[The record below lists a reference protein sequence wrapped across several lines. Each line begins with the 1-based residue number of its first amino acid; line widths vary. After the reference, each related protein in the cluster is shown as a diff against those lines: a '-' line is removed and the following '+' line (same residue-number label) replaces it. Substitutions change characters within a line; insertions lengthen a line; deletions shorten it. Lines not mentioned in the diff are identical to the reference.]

1 MTIVVGYVPTREGEV
16 ALARA
21 GEEARLRHAPLV
33 VVSSTRGESRVAPD
47 LPQTSALQMSVA
59 EHKAAGVDV
68 EVRHLEQVKDPAEA
82 ITSVAEEV
90 KASLIVLGAK
100 RRSPVGKLLLGSTVQ
115 RVLLDTDCA
124 VLVVKP

>member
-1 MTIVVGYVPTREGEV
+1 
-16 ALARA
+16 
-21 GEEARLRHAPLV
+21 
-33 VVSSTRGESRVAPD
+33 
-47 LPQTSALQMSVA
+47 MSVA
-59 EHKAAGVDV
+59 KHQAAGLDVD
-68 EVRHLEQVKDPAEA
+68 VRHLEQVKDPADA

-115 RVLLDTDCA
+115 RVLLDADCA